1 MSDKPETTENKS
13 GKWLTTFNDMVTL
26 LLTFFVLLLSMS
38 KVDAGKVQQISRSV
52 SDAFGMLNCSQGKN
66 VEVFDPFV
74 ELRGIRIIKAE
85 KKTDRIGKELND
97 IKGLESKTV
106 EEGVLV
112 TLGEKIL
119 FRSGTAQL
127 VIRDA
132 DVFESLGSILKRASC
147 PIRVEGHTDN
157 ITIHNG
163 EYPSN
168 WELSAARAVAVV
180 KYLINKCGIVPERLS
195 AVGYAD
201 LRPRV
206 PNDSENNRALNRRVD
221 LVLTL
226 ED

>member
-1 MSDKPETTENKS
+1 MSDKPETTEDQG

-38 KVDAGKVQQISRSV
+38 KVDAGKVQQVSRSV
-52 SDAFGMLNCSQGKN
+52 SDAFGMLNWSQGKN
-66 VEVFDPFV
+66 IQIFDPFV
-74 ELRGIRIIKAE
+74 ELRGVRIIKGE
-85 KKTDRIGKELND
+85 KRKERIGKELND
-97 IKGLESKTV
+97 IEGLESRTV

-180 KYLINKCGIVPERLS
+180 KYLINKCDIVPEKLS
-195 AVGYAD
+195 AAGYAD
-201 LRPRV
+201 LRPRA
-206 PNDSENNRALNRRVD
+206 PNDSENTRALNRRVD